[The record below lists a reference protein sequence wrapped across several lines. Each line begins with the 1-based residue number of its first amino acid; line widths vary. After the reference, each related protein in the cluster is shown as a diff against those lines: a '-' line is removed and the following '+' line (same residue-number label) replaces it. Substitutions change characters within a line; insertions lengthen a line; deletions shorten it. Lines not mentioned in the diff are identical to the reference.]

1 MPGSRWVEKEKDMAE
16 QQFIVECPC
25 GVVIREGDT
34 AALIATV
41 QHHAHSVHQM
51 DLDEQQ
57 VMDMAHPA

>member
-1 MPGSRWVEKEKDMAE
+1 MAE

-25 GVVIREGDT
+25 GVVIREEDT